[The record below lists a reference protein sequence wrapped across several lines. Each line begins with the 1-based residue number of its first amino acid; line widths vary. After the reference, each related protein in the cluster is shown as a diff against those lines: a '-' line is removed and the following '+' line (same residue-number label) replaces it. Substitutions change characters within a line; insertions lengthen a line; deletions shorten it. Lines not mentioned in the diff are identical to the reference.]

1 MKGRTRPSFHQYV
14 EFGSRT
20 KKEDNTKQTVLRVRK
35 WLDKRTSPPPIFKIK
50 KIDTEALRRAMKRM
64 KGKKVHGVD
73 NIDSYSIKIAGPL
86 MEEALLQLVNK
97 SIEQR
102 KFAKN
107 WKPQLV
113 KPLHKKK
120 ENTLVDNFRPVCILM
135 ELEKLAEYAVAEQII
150 IHFIENKFLHPN
162 YHGGLHN

>member
-1 MKGRTRPSFHQYV
+1 
-14 EFGSRT
+14 
-20 KKEDNTKQTVLRVRK
+20 
-35 WLDKRTSPPPIFKIK
+35 
-50 KIDTEALRRAMKRM
+50 
-64 KGKKVHGVD
+64 
-73 NIDSYSIKIAGPL
+73 

-120 ENTLVDNFRPVCILM
+120 EKTLVENFKPVFNLV
-135 ELEKLAEYAVAEQII
+135 EVEKVAEYAVSEQITV
-150 IHFIENKFLHPN
+150 HFIENNLIHPLTQLFN
-162 YHGGLHN
+162 CNSSHTNG

>member
-1 MKGRTRPSFHQYV
+1 
-14 EFGSRT
+14 
-20 KKEDNTKQTVLRVRK
+20 
-35 WLDKRTSPPPIFKIK
+35 
-50 KIDTEALRRAMKRM
+50 
-64 KGKKVHGVD
+64 
-73 NIDSYSIKIAGPL
+73 

-120 ENTLVDNFRPVCILM
+120 KKTLVGNFRPVSNLV
-135 ELEKLAEYAVAEQII
+135 EVGKVAEYAVAEQII
-150 IHFIENKFLHPN
+150 LLRTTCSTQTTMEDYPTIQQQQLLYKWLTC
-162 YHGGLHN
+162 G

>member
-1 MKGRTRPSFHQYV
+1 
-14 EFGSRT
+14 
-20 KKEDNTKQTVLRVRK
+20 
-35 WLDKRTSPPPIFKIK
+35 
-50 KIDTEALRRAMKRM
+50 
-64 KGKKVHGVD
+64 
-73 NIDSYSIKIAGPL
+73 

-120 ENTLVDNFRPVCILM
+120 EKTLVGNFRPVSNLV
-135 ELEKLAEYAVAEQII
+135 EVGKVAEYAVAEQISSVSSLELVARAI
-150 IHFIENKFLHPN
+150 IALQTSTTTP
-162 YHGGLHN
+162 